1 MNYFLNPWKVLDDT
15 GNFVDFRKFSNRSHR
30 FIYSKLILQQ
40 KQAMLQEMMTTSLI
54 SKHNYLTVIEWSKLH
69 WDICNIKS
77 FTSVMGNNLKGICPS
92 EKSGEFF

>member
-1 MNYFLNPWKVLDDT
+1 
-15 GNFVDFRKFSNRSHR
+15 
-30 FIYSKLILQQ
+30 
-40 KQAMLQEMMTTSLI
+40 MLQEMMTTSLV